1 MKKGNVLIIGSGHM
15 AKRVKAQLTSRGY
28 EVIHT
33 GDIISAIAEDP
44 SSTIDT
50 IAHALNDVDFSALSM
65 VYVLDDKDEHNL
77 EIVIALIARD
87 PDVSICTSLFN
98 ENLRPHFQAA
108 HGKLTILNPA
118 RLAAPAFIAALDEPV
133 KRKNADAAHPA
144 FLKPMRRRA
153 DSFMKLLIISFAILV
168 LAATLYFHFYEK
180 LSLLDSFYFVVV
192 TVATVGYGDIHLR
205 EAGPLSKIVGI
216 LLILCSTVFI
226 WMIFSLTVDRL
237 IKKRVQLALGQKKYN
252 YKNHVILCG
261 LGRLGFFIAEQL
273 YERGEKMVIIDS
285 KEESPNSRYFRNLG
299 IDVYTG
305 DALLPGVLEDAG
317 VKNACS
323 LISVVNDD
331 YTNLQIGLNARSYQP
346 DLRLILRVFDES
358 MGRVIKEKLD
368 IHLTL
373 SMSALVDEKFS
384 DIIELNRK
392 DELPSVPAAA
402 PGTA

>member
-15 AKRVKAQLTSRGY
+15 AKRVKKLLIMRGY

-33 GDIISAIAEDP
+33 GDIISAIAADP

-50 IAHALNDVDFSALSM
+50 IARALSDIDFSTLSM

-77 EIVIALIARD
+77 EVVIALIALD
-87 PDVSICTSLFN
+87 PNVPICTSLFN

-108 HGKLTILNPA
+108 HGNLYILNPA
-118 RLAAPAFIAALDEPV
+118 RLAAPAFIEALYEPLQ
-133 KRKNADAAHPA
+133 RKGGNIVHGN
-144 FLKPMRRRA
+144 FLKPRRQRA
-153 DSFMKLLIISFAILV
+153 DAFMKLLITSFLILV
-168 LAATLYFHFYEK
+168 LMATMYFHFAEN
-180 LSLLDSFYFVVV
+180 LSWLDSFYFVVV

-205 EAGPLSKIVGI
+205 DAGPMSKIVGI
-216 LLILCSTVFI
+216 LLILTSTVFI

-237 IKKRVQLALGQKKYN
+237 IKKRVQLALGQKKYR
-252 YKNHVILCG
+252 YKNHIILCG

-285 KEESPNSRYFRNLG
+285 NEDSPNCRYFRNLG

-305 DALLPGVLEDAG
+305 NALLPGVLEDAG
-317 VKNACS
+317 IKNASS

-331 YTNLQIGLNARSYQP
+331 YTNLQIGLNARSYKP

-358 MGRVIKEKLD
+358 MGKVIKEKLN

-373 SMSALVDEKFS
+373 SMSALVDKRFADLAEDS
-384 DIIELNRK
+384 TENND
-392 DELPSVPAAA
+392 
-402 PGTA
+402 

>member
-1 MKKGNVLIIGSGHM
+1 MKKGNILIIGSGHM
-15 AKRVKAQLTSRGY
+15 AKRVRRLLLLRNY

-33 GDIISAIAEDP
+33 GDIISAIAADP

-50 IAHALNDVDFSALSM
+50 IARALRDIDFSTLSM

-77 EIVIALIARD
+77 EIVIALIALD
-87 PDVSICTSLFN
+87 PNVPICTSLFN
-98 ENLRPHFQAA
+98 ENLRPHFESA
-108 HGKLTILNPA
+108 HGKLHILNPA
-118 RLAAPAFIAALDEPV
+118 RLAAPAFIKALDEPLTLKELNIV
-133 KRKNADAAHPA
+133 HNNVRKPIGPRTDN
-144 FLKPMRRRA
+144 
-153 DSFMKLLIISFAILV
+153 FMMLLITSFSILV
-168 LAATLYFHFYEK
+168 LLATVYFHLAEN

-192 TVATVGYGDIHLR
+192 TASTVGYGDISLR
-205 EAGPLSKIVGI
+205 DSMALSKIVNI
-216 LLILCSTVFI
+216 LLILCSTGFI

-237 IKKRVQLALGQKKYN
+237 IKKRVHLALGQKKYN

-285 KEESPNSRYFRNLG
+285 NEESPNSRYFRNLG

-317 VKNACS
+317 VKNAAS

-331 YTNLQIGLNARSYQP
+331 YTNLQIGLNARSYKP

-358 MGRVIKEKLD
+358 MGKVIKDKLD

-373 SMSALVDEKFS
+373 SMSALVDASFADLIENHKEK
-384 DIIELNRK
+384 E
-392 DELPSVPAAA
+392 
-402 PGTA
+402 PGD

>member
-15 AKRVKAQLTSRGY
+15 AKRVKKLLLHRSF

-33 GDIISAIAEDP
+33 GDIISAIAADP
-44 SSTIDT
+44 TSTIDT
-50 IAHALNDVDFSALSM
+50 IARALNDVDFSTLSM

-77 EIVIALIARD
+77 EVVIALIALD
-87 PDVSICTSLFN
+87 PNVPICTSLFN
-98 ENLRPHFQAA
+98 ENLRPHFQEA
-108 HGKLTILNPA
+108 HGNLHILNPA
-118 RLAAPAFIAALDEPV
+118 RLAAPAFIEALYEPV
-133 KRKNADAAHPA
+133 QKKGLNTVHGHV
-144 FLKPMRRRA
+144 LKPRRQQA
-153 DSFMKLLIISFAILV
+153 DTFMKLLITSFIILV
-168 LAATLYFHFYEK
+168 VLATMYFHFVEN

-205 EAGPLSKIVGI
+205 DAMPLSKIIGI
-216 LLILCSTVFI
+216 LLILSSTIFI

-252 YKNHVILCG
+252 YKDHVILCG

-273 YERGEKMVIIDS
+273 HEKGEKMVIIESNED
-285 KEESPNSRYFRNLG
+285 SPNSRYFRNLG

-305 DALLPGVLEDAG
+305 NALLPGVLEDAG
-317 VKNACS
+317 VRKASS

-331 YTNLQIGLNARSYQP
+331 YTNLQIGLSARSYNP

-358 MGRVIKEKLD
+358 MGKVIKEKLD

-373 SMSALVDEKFS
+373 SMSALVDEKFA
-384 DIIELNRK
+384 DLLENNKGERNI
-392 DELPSVPAAA
+392 
-402 PGTA
+402 